1 MCRTQHITCG
11 LSSYDTHRTHGGL
24 LRPQDQPMPPEAV
37 TAQDII
43 ATKYIDECLM
53 NAVAAVNINTINKGD
68 YRWGQ
73 GREELRQARGYC
85 YSLI

>member
-1 MCRTQHITCG
+1 
-11 LSSYDTHRTHGGL
+11 
-24 LRPQDQPMPPEAV
+24 MPPEAV

-68 YRWGQ
+68 YR
-73 GREELRQARGYC
+73 
-85 YSLI
+85 